1 MKGNFYKESVLT
13 ADSLDNKLADALQKG
28 LRGYLGQDEDED
40 ITLTIDGQEA
50 YVFYG
55 PVHHTGWST
64 VIVSPAIGIRIV
76 GYIVGGMVV
85 LVMFVTMFIGVL
97 DLKSGHLR
105 YCNAGHDAPMLIGR
119 GVGTLTCIPYLPVGV
134 IPDMKFVLQED
145 EIDRSTTIFL
155 YTDGLNEAEDNTH
168 AQFGMERIKAL
179 AESLLLQKQH
189 QPERLINAMTDAVH
203 KFVGDN
209 EQSDD
214 LTMLAIQLSSRS

>member
-1 MKGNFYKESVLT
+1 
-13 ADSLDNKLADALQKG
+13 
-28 LRGYLGQDEDED
+28 
-40 ITLTIDGQEA
+40 
-50 YVFYG
+50 
-55 PVHHTGWST
+55 
-64 VIVSPAIGIRIV
+64 
-76 GYIVGGMVV
+76 
-85 LVMFVTMFIGVL
+85 MFVTMFIGVL

-119 GVGTLTCIPYLPVGV
+119 GVGTLPCIPNLPVGV

-145 EIDRSTTIFL
+145 EIDRNTTIFL

-203 KFVGDN
+203 QFVGDA
-209 EQSDD
+209 ERSDD
-214 LTMLAIQLSSRS
+214 LTMLAIQLKTTS